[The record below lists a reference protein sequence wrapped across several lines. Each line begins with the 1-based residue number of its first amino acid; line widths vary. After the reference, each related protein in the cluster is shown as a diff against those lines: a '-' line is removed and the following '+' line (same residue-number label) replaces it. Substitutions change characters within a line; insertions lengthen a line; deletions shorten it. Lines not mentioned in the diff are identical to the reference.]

1 MKTIQEV
8 VESATTVDVS
18 PDRVKI
24 ILPEDFPMPR
34 AACTSAGRTRRWSR
48 KPG

>member
-8 VESATTVDVS
+8 VESSSSVSVD

-24 ILPEDFPMPR
+24 VLPEDFAMPR

-48 KPG
+48 RRA